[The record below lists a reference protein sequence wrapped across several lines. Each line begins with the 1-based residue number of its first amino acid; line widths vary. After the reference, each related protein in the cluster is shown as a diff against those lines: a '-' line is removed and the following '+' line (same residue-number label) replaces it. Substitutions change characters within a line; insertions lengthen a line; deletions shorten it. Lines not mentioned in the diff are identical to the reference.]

1 MSRDGFE
8 VSVEEG
14 QHTGSGGSLLE
25 EAGSEDSFL
34 RQVLVAEPKHRLPE
48 PGERLGGLDGRRYS
62 VLDWMGSG
70 GMGQVFRARDEVL
83 HREVALKFLLSR
95 SGQEEDA
102 LREARAVARLDHEN
116 IVRIFDVCEWHGA
129 SEGPGLPFLVMEC
142 LEGESL
148 AALLTRGPLD
158 VGRALDILEGIT
170 TGLAHAHER
179 HLVHRDLK
187 PSNVFLTRQGG
198 VKLLD
203 FGLSHLTLAS
213 AGVAPH
219 LPSSGTPAYMAP
231 EQWRGEPQDARTDVW
246 AAGAVLH
253 EMLTGGLL
261 HASDTLAGLRTWVT
275 SPEPVPPVRT
285 CRPEVPRE
293 VEALL
298 ATALAKEPSRRF
310 RSALELREELL
321 ELRARLR
328 PEGESPRTASPERR
342 QVTLVAIL
350 LSGLAQGNEP
360 LDAEDV
366 GELETAFH
374 GACAEVIER
383 HGGSV
388 TLSMGGEVLACFGHS
403 RGREDDSERAVRAGL
418 VLTRELR
425 DTLRRALPHLPLAG
439 LSVRGGIHTD
449 LMAVGTRALQ
459 GEAPKVAAWLSRLA
473 EPGGVVLGETSWKLV
488 RGAFETE
495 PLGSHPFERL
505 SGPVRL
511 EVHRVLRER
520 EADSRFA
527 RALGAGRLSPLVG
540 REWELGRLAALWE
553 EARRGRGAFVLV
565 SGEAGLG
572 KSRLIQELCE
582 RVAPE
587 SPLLLRV
594 QCWSRFSTHAL
605 HPVIDL
611 LQSVACFDPGESPPW
626 RMRELEERCRAME
639 LSREDTHLLGLLL
652 ALPVPEDSPVL
663 QLTPEERKEKTFEA
677 LVRVMLPGA
686 RCQAPTLLVV
696 EDLHWADSTLLEFLG
711 FLLERAGAARLLVV
725 LSARPELQ
733 PHWPRK
739 PWLHWLVL
747 ERLPAGLAAL
757 LAKEVARER
766 ALPEETVQ
774 RLVSRTD
781 GIPLFIEEMTRMVLE
796 GGAEASIPVTLH
808 ELLLARLDL
817 LPSRQKAL
825 AQLCAVVGRDFSRA
839 LLAAL
844 MEREDTPLERELLGL
859 MEAGLLQEEAGA
871 GGEPGYRFRH
881 ALIQEAAWQ
890 SLPRHIRRQ
899 HHRHIA
905 RVLEERFP
913 DVGKTRPQV
922 LAQHYMEAGEAG
934 PAIRYGFRAGQLANQ
949 RSAFVEAKH
958 QLEQARKLL
967 PYLTDTRQRARE
979 ELHLLSTLF
988 ISLAHLHGVD
998 SPELGGLFS
1007 RIRELFKQLGEEL
1020 PRTELSYWALLAFAY
1035 ARAEFDLVRE
1045 LAGML
1050 VDEGERQHSP
1060 ELSSVGHRMMA
1071 TCLFT
1076 WGQPRAARKHVELA
1090 VAAVPLELEQLQRM
1104 AMHHGCEPRTSALA
1118 FASVIESVL
1127 GECELARRHG
1137 GEALEL
1143 AGRVGHLHTQ
1153 AYAMIYVALSCQ
1165 IRHDVRDCLEWAER
1179 AAELSRENDYKVW
1192 RAWAMILTGWCWS
1205 QQGRAQEGCELIREA
1220 LVLWRGLGLRGG
1232 MAYNLGLLAESLWR
1246 LGRGREGLKAA
1257 NEALEVMET
1266 LGEHAGEPELHRLRG
1281 ELLRLDGREHEARRA
1296 FLHALEV
1303 ARHEGSGLLEL
1314 RAVVSLS
1321 RQLRDQGRW
1330 KVARR
1335 LLSRAH
1341 ARSEAGGDSVDLR
1354 EARTLLETLQAG
1366 RPGLAPRDGGGPRR

>member
-1 MSRDGFE
+1 MSGDDLGMSGQE
-8 VSVEEG
+8 VQLRRSD
-14 QHTGSGGSLLE
+14 GSLRE

-34 RQVLVAEPKHRLPE
+34 RRVLIAEPKHRLPE
-48 PGERLGGLDGRRYS
+48 PGERLGGSDGRRYS
-62 VLDWMGSG
+62 VLEWMGRG

-116 IVRIFDVCEWHGA
+116 IVRIFDVSEWYGTPG
-129 SEGPGLPFLVMEC
+129 GPGLPFLVMEC

-148 AALLTRGPLD
+148 AALLKRGTLE
-158 VGRALDILEGIT
+158 VGRSLDILEGIT
-170 TGLAHAHER
+170 AGLAHAHER
-179 HLVHRDLK
+179 QLVHRDLK

-203 FGLSHLTLAS
+203 FGLSHLTLAG
-213 AGVAPH
+213 AGDAPH

-246 AAGAVLH
+246 AAGVVLH

-261 HASDTLAGLRTWVT
+261 HASDTLAGLRDWVI
-275 SPEPVPPVRT
+275 SPEPVPPVRA

-298 ATALAKEPSRRF
+298 ATALAKDPARRF
-310 RSALELREELL
+310 RSALELREELR

-328 PEGESPRTASPERR
+328 PEGEPSRTASPDRR

-350 LSGLAQGNEP
+350 LSGLAQGNAS

-366 GELETAFH
+366 SELETVFH

-388 TLSMGGEVLACFGHS
+388 AMSMGGEVLASFGSS
-403 RGREDDSERAVRAGL
+403 RGREDDSERAVHAGL
-418 VLTRELR
+418 GLTRELR
-425 DTLRRALPHLPLAG
+425 DTLRRELPHLPLAG
-439 LSVRGGIHTD
+439 LSVRAGIHTD

-488 RGAFETE
+488 RGAFDTE
-495 PLGSHPFERL
+495 PLGSHLFEGL

-520 EADSRFA
+520 EGDSRFT
-527 RALGAGRLSPLVG
+527 RALGAVRLSPLVG
-540 REWELGRLAALWE
+540 RERELERLEALWE
-553 EARRGRGAFVLV
+553 QARSGRGAFVLV
-565 SGEAGLG
+565 SGEAGIG
-572 KSRLIQELCE
+572 KSRLIQALCE

-605 HPVIDL
+605 HPVIGL
-611 LQSVACFDPGESPPW
+611 LQNVARFGMEASPP
-626 RMRELEERCRAME
+626 RSMRELEERLRPMG

-663 QLTPEERKEKTFEA
+663 QLTPEERKEKTFET
-677 LVRVMLPGA
+677 LVRVMLSGA
-686 RCQAPTLLVV
+686 CRQTPTLLVV
-696 EDLHWADSTLLEFLG
+696 EDLHWADSGLLEFLG
-711 FLLERAGAARLLVV
+711 FLLERVGEARLLVV
-725 LSARPELQ
+725 LSTRPELQ
-733 PHWPRK
+733 PRWPQW
-739 PWLHWLVL
+739 PWFHRLAL
-747 ERLPAGLAAL
+747 ERLPAGLAAM

-766 ALPEETVQ
+766 SLPEETVQ

-844 MEREDTPLERELLGL
+844 TGREDTSLERELLGL
-859 MEAGLLQEEAGA
+859 MEAGLLQEETGA
-871 GGEPGYRFRH
+871 GGEPGYQFRH
-881 ALIQEAAWQ
+881 VLIQEAAWQ
-890 SLPRHIRRQ
+890 SLPRHVRRQ

-913 DVGKTRPQV
+913 EVGKTRPQV

-934 PAIRYGFRAGQLANQ
+934 PAIRYGVRAGQLASQ

-958 QLEQARKLL
+958 QLEQALKLL
-967 PYLTDTRQRARE
+967 PYLTDDRQRLLE
-979 ELHLLSTLF
+979 ELNLLSALSIPLT
-988 ISLAHLHGVD
+988 HLHRFD
-998 SPELGGLFS
+998 SPELERLFS
-1007 RIRELFKQLGEEL
+1007 RIRELFRKLGEEL
-1020 PRTELSYWALLAFAY
+1020 PRTELSYWAPLAFAY
-1035 ARAEFDLVRE
+1035 ARAEFGRVWE
-1045 LAGML
+1045 LAGMFAD
-1050 VDEGERQHSP
+1050 VGERQHSP
-1060 ELSSVGHRMMA
+1060 ELCSVGHRMMG

-1076 WGQPRAARKHVELA
+1076 WGQPRAALMHIERA
-1090 VAAVPLELEQLQRM
+1090 VASVPLELEQLERM
-1104 AMHHGCEPRTSALA
+1104 ALQHGCEPRTAALA
-1118 FASVIESVL
+1118 FGSVIESVL
-1127 GECELARRHG
+1127 GECAQARQHG

-1143 AGRVGHLHTQ
+1143 AGRVRHPHTQ
-1153 AYAMIYVALSCQ
+1153 AYAMTYVALACQ
-1165 IRHDVRDCLEWAER
+1165 VRHDVRDCLKWAER
-1179 AAELSRENDYKVW
+1179 AAELSREQDYKVW
-1192 RAWAMILTGWCWS
+1192 WLWSRILTGWCWS
-1205 QQGRAQEGCELIREA
+1205 EQGRTREGSEVIREA
-1220 LVLWRGLGLRGG
+1220 FVLWRGQGIRGG

-1246 LGRGREGLKAA
+1246 LGRGREGLEVAH
-1257 NEALEVMET
+1257 EALEVMKT
-1266 LGEHAGEPELHRLRG
+1266 LGEHAGEPELHRVRG
-1281 ELLRLDGREHEARRA
+1281 ELLRLEGKEHEAGRA
-1296 FLHALEV
+1296 FLQAIEV
-1303 ARHEGSGLLEL
+1303 ARHQEAGLLEL
-1314 RAVVSLS
+1314 RATVGLS
-1321 RQLRDQGRW
+1321 RLLRDHGRR

-1335 LLSRAH
+1335 LLSRAY
-1341 ARSEAGGDSVDLR
+1341 ARSRAGGDSVDLW
-1354 EARTLLETLQAG
+1354 EARMLLDALQAG
-1366 RPGLAPRDGGGPRR
+1366 GPELAHQPSRT